1 VGVDVGV
8 EVEDGDDRVV
18 ERVAHVEHVEGVG
31 TEALGVES

>member
-1 VGVDVGV
+1 VDVDAGV

-31 TEALGVES
+31 TDALGVES